1 MAKEKKEKKKG
12 KKKKLAIVFLF
23 VVLLGAAG
31 AYEKVLK
38 AAPVKLPPPKI
49 VGTLVAL
56 QDPFTLNLAGG
67 HYGRISV
74 SLLVTSAPAP
84 TLDSSGADVIN
95 LPENDAIRAI
105 ITNDLTG
112 IDANRLIDRGP
123 RQELLAQILRDLK
136 KSTDEP
142 VTQVLFTDIAVQ

>member
-1 MAKEKKEKKKG
+1 MAKTKEKKKG
-12 KKKKLAIVFLF
+12 KKKKFALIFLF

-38 AAPVKLPPPKI
+38 AAPVKPPPPKI
-49 VGTLVAL
+49 NGTLVAL
-56 QDPFTLNLAGG
+56 TDPFTLNLAGG
-67 HYGRISV
+67 HYGRVSV

-84 TLDSSGADVIN
+84 TLDSSGADVIT

-112 IDANRLIDRGP
+112 IDSNRLIDRDP
-123 RQELLAQILRDLK
+123 REELEAEILRDLK

-142 VTQVLFTDIAVQ
+142 VTEVLFTDIAVQ